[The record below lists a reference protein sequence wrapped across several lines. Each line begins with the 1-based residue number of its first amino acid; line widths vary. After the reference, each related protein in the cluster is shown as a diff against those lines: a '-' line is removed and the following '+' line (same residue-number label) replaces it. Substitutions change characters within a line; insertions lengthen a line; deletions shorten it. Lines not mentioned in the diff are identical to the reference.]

1 MNSLGGMGQGIDLGR
16 GGQGMGHGIDLGRG
30 GQGLGQGINLGR
42 GGLGGM
48 GRGGKREVKLSLE
61 NTGFK
66 GDFEISDIKAGRDQN
81 RQGVHVF

>member
-1 MNSLGGMGQGIDLGR
+1 
-16 GGQGMGHGIDLGRG
+16 MGHGIGLGRG
-30 GQGLGQGINLGR
+30 GQGLGQGINLSR

-48 GRGGKREVKLSLE
+48 GRGGMGRGGKKEVKLSLE

-81 RQGVHVF
+81 MKGVHVF